1 MKVESLRPYQKK
13 VNVTVKVLKMNEAR
27 EVTSKLDDSKHTVTE
42 ALVGDD
48 TATVLLTLWDEDI
61 KKVGLEKTYDIIN
74 GFTSLFKKS
83 LRLNVG
89 RYGEIK
95 DAAAAIT
102 EVNEEKGLS
111 EEEEVKPKEE
121 AKEAGEAGEGDS
133 EGEDDGG
140 EEF

>member
-13 VNVTVKVLKMNEAR
+13 VNVTVKVLKINDAR

-48 TATVLLTLWDEDI
+48 TATVLLTLWDDDI
-61 KKVGLEKTYDIIN
+61 GKVEAGKTYDIIN

-95 DAAAAIT
+95 ESASEIV

-111 EEEEVKPKEE
+111 EDETREESVVEETDSGDEGSEEE
-121 AKEAGEAGEGDS
+121 
-133 EGEDDGG
+133 
-140 EEF
+140 F

>member
-1 MKVESLRPYQKK
+1 MKLESLRPYQKK
-13 VNVTVKVLKMNEAR
+13 VNVTAKVLKINESR

-42 ALVGDD
+42 ALVGDE
-48 TATVLLTLWDEDI
+48 TATVLLTLWDDDI
-61 KKVGLEKTYDIIN
+61 KKVAVEKTYDIIN

-95 DAAAAIT
+95 ESAAEIA

-111 EEEEVKPKEE
+111 EEEEVKEKAAEE
-121 AKEAGEAGEGDS
+121 DAEAGEEAESEEEEGEGDL
-133 EGEDDGG
+133 
-140 EEF
+140 